1 MFFVFFLFSSSRPL
15 CEADNSVDW
24 VASFVLP
31 GWENMREVG
40 REKGDVYS
48 VQ

>member
-1 MFFVFFLFSSSRPL
+1 MFFFFFLFSSSRPL